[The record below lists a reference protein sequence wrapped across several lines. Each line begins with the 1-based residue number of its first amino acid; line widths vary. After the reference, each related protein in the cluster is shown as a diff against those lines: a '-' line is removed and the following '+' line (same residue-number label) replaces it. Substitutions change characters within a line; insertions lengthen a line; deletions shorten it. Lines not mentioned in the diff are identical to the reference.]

1 MEALQKELEDHLD
14 RYDTIQKEI
23 QDLTKTM
30 NELIS
35 MQQKM
40 KELIDTPKKEK
51 SVDDNNNAKNK
62 GLKLMLSSMLKMI
75 KPWFNH

>member
-1 MEALQKELEDHLD
+1 MEALQKELEEYLD